1 MKVKLP
7 DNVRGYLEIMELL
20 TDYPSCAQNEVE
32 LFSTAELEIMCGSDV
47 GALKEELLDVIYA
60 SFSPEL
66 ESESN
71 FEGIPI
77 SKYPGQDDVF
87 QRGSGLY
94 VLDILLP
101 HQDGLLVQFLEDRLF
116 KHKSQRSPNDITP
129 AQKLLA
135 LCLLISRDA
144 GLPADA
150 KNISQRL
157 CGQAYRSTDEQIAR
171 TMAGKHSGE
180 AKADDPDRIEKHG
193 KVVTKA
199 KALLSQGK
207 NKRELAAILA
217 PQFELS
223 AKTIRRILKKAD
235 II

>member
-47 GALKEELLDVIYA
+47 GALKEELLAVIDA
-60 SFSPEL
+60 SLYSEL
-66 ESESN
+66 ESESL
-71 FEGIPI
+71 FEGIWI
-77 SKYPGQDDVF
+77 SKYPGQDDVIP
-87 QRGSGLY
+87 RGPGLY
-94 VLDILLP
+94 VIDILLP
-101 HQDGLLVQFLEDRLF
+101 HQDELLVQFLEARLF

-144 GLPADA
+144 GWVEDVS
-150 KNISQRL
+150 NISQRF
-157 CGQAYRSTDEQIAR
+157 CGQAYRSIDEQIAR
-171 TMAGKHSGE
+171 AMAGKHSGE

-199 KALLSQGK
+199 RGLIAQGK

-217 PQFELS
+217 PQFGLS